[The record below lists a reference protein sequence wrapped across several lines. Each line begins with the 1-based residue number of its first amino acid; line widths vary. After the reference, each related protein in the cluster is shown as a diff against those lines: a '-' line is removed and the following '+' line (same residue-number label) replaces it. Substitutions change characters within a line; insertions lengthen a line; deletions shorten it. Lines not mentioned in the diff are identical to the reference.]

1 MGARTQAKS
10 NKRRRRKK
18 CAMCGRSQRDDVTL
32 TTHHVFH
39 GRKYKKLSDK
49 YGFVIT
55 LCWECHKR
63 LHSSRV
69 IDRMVQQTM
78 QHEYEKTHSREEF
91 VALMGRSWITEADD
105 AKFKEESR
113 LESAISLAMQDLG
126 LDKTQK
132 M

>member
-105 AKFKEESR
+105 VKFKEESR

>member
-1 MGARTQAKS
+1 MGARTQAKL

-18 CAMCGRSQRDDVTL
+18 CAMCGRSQKDGVTL

-69 IDRMVQQTM
+69 VDRMVQQTM

-113 LESAISLAMQDLG
+113 LESEISLAMRDAG
-126 LDKTQK
+126 VDKTQK

>member
-1 MGARTQAKS
+1 MGARTQAKL

-18 CAMCGRSQRDDVTL
+18 CAMCGRSQEDGVTL

-69 IDRMVQQTM
+69 VDRMVQQTM

-113 LESAISLAMQDLG
+113 LESEISLAMQDVG
-126 LDKTQK
+126 VDKTQK

>member
-105 AKFKEESR
+105 ARFKEESR
-113 LESAISLAMQDLG
+113 LESAISLAMQDFG